1 MGLVVLFFSFC
12 EIAFYFL
19 NSDNCMHLCVVGK
32 QDKTVGC

>member
-1 MGLVVLFFSFC
+1 MGLVVLFFC

-19 NSDNCMHLCVVGK
+19 ISDNFMHLCVVGK